1 MDWEDNLWIKC
12 SQEQFKR
19 GLCTFDAYAAVGIRK
34 DQPDTNVNVFAQDII
49 LWATSFIGTVAAI
62 ALMYSGW
69 LYINAKDSAAAA
81 KGKQWVIWSF
91 VGILLVIGAYTIIRG
106 VQFLARG

>member
-1 MDWEDNLWIKC
+1 MADNLGIECWKD
-12 SQEQFKR
+12 QFKN
-19 GLCTFDAYAAVGIRK
+19 GLCTFNAYEAVGIRK

-49 LWATSFIGTVAAI
+49 LGATSFIGTVAAI

-81 KGKQWVIWSF
+81 KGKQWVIRSF
-91 VGILLVIGAYTIIRG
+91 IGILLVIGAYTIIRG